1 MMLSPEYKLHIVCSF
16 DAFCKKVIR
25 FEAQTCYKTIK
36 RKQQREISL
45 DYLIEERYFETSSLD
60 DYFIV
65 QPNFEL
71 QSHFYI
77 KGQVIMIENERL
89 ALAMMKLPAQK
100 RDVVLLRFFLGFNE
114 KEIAV
119 MYGYQRHTI
128 NYHKNR
134 SLKLL
139 RQEMERIEHEE
150 VYL

>member
-1 MMLSPEYKLHIVCSF
+1 MLSPEYKLHIVYSF
-16 DAFCKKVIR
+16 DAFCKKVMR
-25 FEAQTCYKTIK
+25 FEAHTCYQSIK

-45 DYLIEERYFETSSLD
+45 NYLLKETSFETSNLD

-65 QPNFEL
+65 QPNFEP

-77 KGQVIMIENERL
+77 KGQVITIENERL
-89 ALAMMKLPAQK
+89 ALAMIKLPAQK
-100 RDVVLLRFFLGFNE
+100 RDEVLLRFFLGFNE

-128 NYHKNR
+128 NYHKKG

-139 RQEMERIEHEE
+139 RQEMERIENGE

>member
-16 DAFCKKVIR
+16 DAFCMKVMR
-25 FEAQTCYKTIK
+25 FEAHNCYRSIK
-36 RKQQREISL
+36 WKQQREISL
-45 DYLIEERYFETSSLD
+45 NYLLEETSFETSGLA

-65 QPNFEL
+65 QSDFEP
-71 QSHFYI
+71 QSHFYV
-77 KGQVIMIENERL
+77 KGQVITIENERL
-89 ALAMMKLPAQK
+89 ALAMSKLPTLK
-100 RDVVLLRFFLGFNE
+100 RDVVLLRFFLGFQE
-114 KEIAV
+114 KEIAT

-150 VYL
+150 AYL